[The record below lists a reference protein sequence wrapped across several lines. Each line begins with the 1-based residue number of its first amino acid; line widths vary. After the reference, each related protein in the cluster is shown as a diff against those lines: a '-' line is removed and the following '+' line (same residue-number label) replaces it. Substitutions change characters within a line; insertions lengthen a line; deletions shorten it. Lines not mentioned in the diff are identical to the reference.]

1 MASAAEDSIEIHVSD
16 ESYKSSLWVKHE
28 LQVKDSIV
36 GETIA
41 DLRLRLL
48 PLWKKQQSHRQQH
61 QKQDGIVFAVN
72 GVMMDDTNID
82 NQLLTEAGIVPNACL
97 YVVQGSMNDC
107 PYAIRFRDGNKEVLV
122 QLPSLFF
129 PCFVLKLKAAHVLR
143 GSPKDSLRYLPWESI
158 RLIFAG
164 NQLQD
169 LRRPVDYGFSKE
181 STVHVIFR
189 DSQK

>member
-1 MASAAEDSIEIHVSD
+1 M
-16 ESYKSSLWVKHE
+16 
-28 LQVKDSIV
+28 
-36 GETIA
+36 GETVA

-48 PLWKKQQSHRQQH
+48 TLWKNQQSHRQH
-61 QKQDGIVFAVN
+61 QKQDGVVF
-72 GVMMDDTNID
+72 D
-82 NQLLTEAGIVPNACL
+82 NRLLTEAGIVANACL
-97 YVVQGSMNDC
+97 YVVQGRANDC

-122 QLPSLFF
+122 QLPSLYF
-129 PCFVLKLKAAHVLR
+129 PCFVLKLKAAQVLR
-143 GSPKDSLRYLPWESI
+143 GFPTECLRHVPWESI

-169 LRRPVDYGFSKE
+169 LRRPVDHGFSKE